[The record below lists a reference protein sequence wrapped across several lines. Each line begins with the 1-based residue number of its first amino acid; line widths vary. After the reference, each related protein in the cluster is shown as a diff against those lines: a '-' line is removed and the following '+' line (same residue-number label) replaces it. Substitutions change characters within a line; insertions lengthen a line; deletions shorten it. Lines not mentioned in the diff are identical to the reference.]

1 MNPIFPSI
9 LSTTFFD
16 LETKLT
22 DFRANGIEVI
32 HLDVM
37 DGHFV
42 EQISFGASMLTAVRS
57 RFDFAFDSHLMVDNP
72 EKTIPFFLA
81 AGAEWISFH
90 IETKTPIGKTISLIR
105 RGSSKPGLAL
115 NPDTP
120 IERVYP
126 FLPDLD
132 YVLLMSVFPGYGGQK
147 FMESS
152 MERIRQLKRKI
163 LVDRLECRIEVD
175 GGISIGDIS
184 RLRDAGVD
192 LFVVGTSLFH
202 ARDIGNDLNAIANQL
217 QGRRK

>member
-16 LETKLT
+16 LEAKLT

-42 EQISFGASMLTAVRS
+42 EQISFGAAMLTAIRS

-72 EKTIPFFLA
+72 EKAIPFFLA

-90 IETKTPIGKTISLIR
+90 IETPAAIGKSIALIR
-105 RGSSKPGLAL
+105 QSGSKPGLAL

-120 IERVYP
+120 VERVYP
-126 FLPDLD
+126 FLQDLD

-152 MERIRQLKRKI
+152 LERIRQLKRKI
-163 LVDRLECRIEVD
+163 LSDRLECRIEVD
-175 GGISIGDIS
+175 GGIRIDDIA
-184 RLRDAGVD
+184 RLQDAGVD
-192 LFVVGTSLFH
+192 WFVMGTSLFH
-202 ARDIGNDLNAIANQL
+202 AGNIRNDLDAIANQL
-217 QGRRK
+217 KGRKK

>member
-42 EQISFGASMLTAVRS
+42 DQISFGASMLTAIRS
-57 RFDFAFDSHLMVDNP
+57 RFDFTFDSHLMVDNP
-72 EKTIPFFLA
+72 EKAIPFFLA
-81 AGAEWISFH
+81 VGAEWISFH
-90 IETKTPIGKTISLIR
+90 IETEASIGKAISLIR
-105 RGSSKPGLAL
+105 QGGSKPGLAL

-120 IERVYP
+120 VERVHP

-163 LVDRLECRIEVD
+163 LADRLTCRIEVD
-175 GGISIGDIS
+175 GGISVGDIS

-192 LFVVGTSLFH
+192 LFVMGTSLFH
-202 ARDIGNDLNAIANQL
+202 ARDMRKDLNAIANQL
-217 QGRRK
+217 QWRRK